1 MAVTS
6 SFCPGC
12 QRTVYLGEG
21 ATMSCPVCAS
31 PLVATE
37 PETGERIVR
46 IANNESLF
54 REVNERIETTVRQ
67 NGSAAESAT
76 GFVCECGSPD
86 CTETVSVSPRDYEAI
101 RSNPS
106 QFVVLPGHV
115 EEEAERIV
123 RDEGHYLVVEKIG
136 VGRVIAEEKDP
147 RS

>member
-12 QRTVYLGEG
+12 QRTVYLGDG
-21 ATMSCPVCAS
+21 DAMSCPVCAS

-54 REVNERIETTVRQ
+54 REVNERIEATVQQ
-67 NGSAAESAT
+67 NGASTESTT
-76 GFVCECGSPD
+76 GFVCECGAPD
-86 CTETVSVSPRDYEAI
+86 CTETVSLTPADYEAI
-101 RSNPS
+101 RANPS

-115 EEEAERIV
+115 EEDAERIV
-123 RDEGHYLVVEKIG
+123 RDEGDYLVVEKIG
-136 VGRVIAEEKDP
+136 VGRVVAEERDP